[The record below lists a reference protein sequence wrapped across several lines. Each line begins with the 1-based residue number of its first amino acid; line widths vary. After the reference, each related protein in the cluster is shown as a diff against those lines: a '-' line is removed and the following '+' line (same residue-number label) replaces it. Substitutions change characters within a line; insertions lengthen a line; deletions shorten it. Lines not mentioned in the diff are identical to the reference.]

1 MKISKREFLK
11 IELLNIIKINLAVK
25 FQDKKK
31 YIKELIVF

>member
-11 IELLNIIKINLAVK
+11 IELLNIITINLAVK